1 MCRPAGTRLFL
12 NSANLGDASA
22 IAASNSIKLELMSI
36 IMCPRCGSQV
46 PLRRFFNPANKPF
59 CARCGWNLSAA
70 ETALDAKSRIMKL
83 IPLFMAGVVVFV
95 VFTGSRANSPF
106 IFIVPVLF
114 ALLALAPLWN
124 YYSTRKAIAAAK
136 STANPSLAQAQPPLD
151 SALQMIQSVPRPRR
165 VRFRFQ
171 GSSAAVLVVFGAFA
185 ILNGILFVA
194 ISRYPFS
201 PRGVGLAPLFPL
213 LFVFLVIV
221 VVLVVPYVREKR
233 NLPLLR
239 DGEVAF
245 GRVVAQQTVQQGKAS
260 YSRIDYEFQTNTG
273 QVVRNSCRD
282 LNRAVFEDM
291 TIPVFYDSL
300 DPAKNIAACA
310 TYLKIVDSFG

>member
-1 MCRPAGTRLFL
+1 
-12 NSANLGDASA
+12 
-22 IAASNSIKLELMSI
+22 
-36 IMCPRCGSQV
+36 MCPRCGSQV
-46 PLRRFFNPANKPF
+46 PLHRFFNPANKPF
-59 CARCGWNLSAA
+59 CERCGWNLDRAEAA
-70 ETALDAKSRIMKL
+70 LAAKSTVVKL
-83 IPLFMAGVVVFV
+83 LPLG
-95 VFTGSRANSPF
+95 
-106 IFIVPVLF
+106 IVAVGLF
-114 ALLALAPLWN
+114 AGFGALQAKASILFILPTLVALVALAPLWN

-136 STANPSLAQAQPPLD
+136 STANPSLAQAQPPID
-151 SALQMIQSVPRPRR
+151 PALQMLQAMPHPRQ

-194 ISRYPFS
+194 ISRRPFS

-221 VVLVVPYVREKR
+221 VVLVVPYFRDKR

-239 DGEVAF
+239 DGELAV
-245 GRVVAQQTVQQGKAS
+245 GRVVAQQTVQQGKTS
-260 YSRIDYEFQTNTG
+260 YSRIDYEFQSNTG

-282 LNRAVFEDM
+282 FTRAVFEDM

-300 DPAKNIAACA
+300 DPSKNIAPCA
-310 TYLKIVDSFG
+310 TYLRIVDSFR